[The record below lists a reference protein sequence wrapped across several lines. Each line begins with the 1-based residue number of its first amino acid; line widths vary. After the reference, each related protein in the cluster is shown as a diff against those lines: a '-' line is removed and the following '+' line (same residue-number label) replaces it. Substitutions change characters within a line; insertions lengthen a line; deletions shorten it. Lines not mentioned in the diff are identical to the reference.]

1 MKLIWVTL
9 ICVAYLCVCANLRK
23 KDYINANSKAV
34 ANSNAQ
40 LGSVANT
47 LINSLSQANNIK
59 FAQWERVPQSYN
71 LYYYGFY

>member
-1 MKLIWVTL
+1 MKLTWV
-9 ICVAYLCVCANLRK
+9 IIVCVVYMCLCSNLRK
-23 KDYINANSKAV
+23 KDYISASSKSV
-34 ANSNAQ
+34 ANSSAQ

-59 FAQWERVPQSYN
+59 FAQWERVPQNYN

>member
-1 MKLIWVTL
+1 MKLIWVVL
-9 ICVAYLCVCANLRK
+9 ICAVCMCLGANLRK
-23 KDYINANSKAV
+23 KDYISASSKSV
-34 ANSNAQ
+34 ANSSAQ

-59 FAQWERVPQSYN
+59 FAQWERVPQNYN